1 MAFMRRAG
9 WFVMVAVMMAGWMG
23 VLSGARG
30 VAHAALIQSHGVGE
44 QAAPA
49 SGADLAKMQAF
60 LESKVVVQKLAD
72 YGVSPAEAMEKVR
85 AMSETDLHK
94 LASMTDRAAAGGD
107 AIGFLISVAI
117 LAILV
122 IVILKLLNKEIIVR

>member
-1 MAFMRRAG
+1 MAFIRRAG

-30 VAHAALIQSHGVGE
+30 VAEAGVIASHGAGE
-44 QAAPA
+44 VAVATQ
-49 SGADLAKMQAF
+49 GDLSKMQTF
-60 LESKVVVQKLAD
+60 LESKLVVSKLAD
-72 YGVSPAEAMEKVR
+72 YGVSPEEAMSKVNQ
-85 AMSETDLHK
+85 MSESDLHR

-107 AIGFLISVAI
+107 VVGFVISVAI
-117 LAILV
+117 LVILV

>member
-23 VLSGARG
+23 VLAGARG
-30 VAHAALIQSHGVGE
+30 VAEAAMIPSHGVGE
-44 QAAPA
+44 TAA
-49 SGADLAKMQAF
+49 SSVADLSKMQAF

-72 YGVSPAEAMEKVR
+72 YGVSPAEAMAKVR
-85 AMSETDLHK
+85 QMSESDLHR
-94 LASMTDRAAAGGD
+94 LASMTEKAAAGGD
-107 AIGFLISVAI
+107 ALGFLISVAI